1 MALSAPISMDQRS
14 ARRISPSLRRF
25 LWGMFFISPW
35 IVGFLAFILYP
46 MGASLYYS
54 LTDYNIISP
63 PTFVGLQNYTQLL
76 TNDEYFRNSLLN
88 TVYLV
93 GFGVPAQLLVGF
105 GTALLLNFKV
115 RGQALFRTIFVLP
128 SIMPT
133 VALTILFIWILNPNL
148 GAVNLL
154 LQSVGITGPDWLGDP
169 SWSKPS
175 MILMQVWGIGA
186 VTIIYLAGLQGIP
199 EDLYEVAE
207 LDGASGWGKLRYVT
221 IPLVSGVT
229 LFNLVTGVIWAF
241 QFFAQAYIVGGGG
254 GGSAASGAPEGS
266 LLFYAV
272 YLFSNAFGYLRMGY
286 ASAMAWILFLIIMV
300 LTMALLGL
308 SKRWVYYEDTR

>member
-1 MALSAPISMDQRS
+1 
-14 ARRISPSLRRF
+14 
-25 LWGMFFISPW
+25 MFFISPW
-35 IVGFLAFILYP
+35 VVGFLAFVLYP

-63 PTFVGLQNYTQLL
+63 PRFLGLDNYRQLL
-76 TNDEYFRNSLLN
+76 GDDYFRSSLYN
-88 TVYLV
+88 TGVLV
-93 GFGVPAQLLVGF
+93 VFGVPAQLLVGF
-105 GTALLLNFKV
+105 LTALLLNFKV

-154 LQSVGITGPDWLGDP
+154 LQNIGITGPDWLGDP

-175 MILMQVWGIGA
+175 MIIMQLWGIGA

-199 EDLYEVAE
+199 QDLYEVAE
-207 LDGASGWGKLRYVT
+207 LDGASSWGKLRYVT
-221 IPLVSGVT
+221 IPLISGVT

-254 GGSAASGAPEGS
+254 GGNAATGAPQGS

-286 ASAMAWILFLIIMV
+286 ASAMAWILFAIILA
-300 LTMALLGL
+300 LTAFLLL
-308 SKRWVYYEDTR
+308 VSRKWVYYEDTR

>member
-1 MALSAPISMDQRS
+1 
-14 ARRISPSLRRF
+14 
-25 LWGMFFISPW
+25 MFFISPW
-35 IVGFLAFILYP
+35 VVGFLAFVLYP

-63 PTFVGLQNYTQLL
+63 PRFLGLDNYRQLL
-76 TNDEYFRNSLLN
+76 GDDYFRSSLYN
-88 TVYLV
+88 TGVLV
-93 GFGVPAQLLVGF
+93 VFGVPAQLLVGF
-105 GTALLLNFKV
+105 LTALLLNFKV

-154 LQSVGITGPDWLGDP
+154 LQNIGITGPDWLGDP

-175 MILMQVWGIGA
+175 MIIMQLWGIGA

-199 EDLYEVAE
+199 QDLYEVAE
-207 LDGASGWGKLRYVT
+207 LDGASSWGKLRYVT
-221 IPLVSGVT
+221 IPLISGVT

-254 GGSAASGAPEGS
+254 GGNAATGAPEGS

-286 ASAMAWILFLIIMV
+286 ASAMPWILFAIILA
-300 LTMALLGL
+300 LTAFLLL
-308 SKRWVYYEDTR
+308 VSRKWVYYEDTR

>member
-1 MALSAPISMDQRS
+1 
-14 ARRISPSLRRF
+14 
-25 LWGMFFISPW
+25 MFFISPW
-35 IVGFLAFILYP
+35 VVGFLAFVLYP

-63 PTFVGLQNYTQLL
+63 PRFLGLDNYRQLL
-76 TNDEYFRNSLLN
+76 GDDYFRSSLYN
-88 TVYLV
+88 TGVLV
-93 GFGVPAQLLVGF
+93 VFGVPAQLLVGF
-105 GTALLLNFKV
+105 LTALLLNFKV

-154 LQSVGITGPDWLGDP
+154 LQNIGITGPDWLGDP

-175 MILMQVWGIGA
+175 MIIMQLWGIGA
-186 VTIIYLAGLQGIP
+186 VTITYLAGLQGIP
-199 EDLYEVAE
+199 QDLYEVAE
-207 LDGASGWGKLRYVT
+207 LDGASSWGKLRYVT
-221 IPLVSGVT
+221 IPLISGVT

-254 GGSAASGAPEGS
+254 GGNAATGAPQGS

-286 ASAMAWILFLIIMV
+286 ASAMAWILFAIILA
-300 LTMALLGL
+300 LTAFLLL
-308 SKRWVYYEDTR
+308 VSRKWVYYEDTR